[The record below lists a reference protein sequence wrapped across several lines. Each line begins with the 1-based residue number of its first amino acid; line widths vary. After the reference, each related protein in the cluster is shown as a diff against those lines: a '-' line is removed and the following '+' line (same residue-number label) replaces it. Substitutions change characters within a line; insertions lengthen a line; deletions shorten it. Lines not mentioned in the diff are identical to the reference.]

1 MNIDRINWFR
11 SIDGSIVLYCLLCI
25 TVEDQE
31 RPVLAVGGGNTK

>member
-1 MNIDRINWFR
+1 MNIDRINWFS
-11 SIDGSIVLYCLLCI
+11 SIDGSIVLHCLLCI